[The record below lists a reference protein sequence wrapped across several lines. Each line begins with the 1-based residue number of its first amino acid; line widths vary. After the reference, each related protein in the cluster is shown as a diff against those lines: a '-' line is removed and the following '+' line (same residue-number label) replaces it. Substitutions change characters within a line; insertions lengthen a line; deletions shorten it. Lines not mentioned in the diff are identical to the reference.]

1 MSKYILISHLS
12 CDDLLQLG
20 VGAGGHFRRHLKG
33 LFPLSASML
42 FLRICKGD
50 CCDSIFFFAHVISFQ
65 TSQKNQKNR
74 QMTGEH
80 CSFCSP

>member
-20 VGAGGHFRRHLKG
+20 VGGGGYFRRHLKG

-50 CCDSIFFFAHVISFQ
+50 CCDSIFFLH
-65 TSQKNQKNR
+65 TSYHFR
-74 QMTGEH
+74 QAKKKKKDK
-80 CSFCSP
+80 